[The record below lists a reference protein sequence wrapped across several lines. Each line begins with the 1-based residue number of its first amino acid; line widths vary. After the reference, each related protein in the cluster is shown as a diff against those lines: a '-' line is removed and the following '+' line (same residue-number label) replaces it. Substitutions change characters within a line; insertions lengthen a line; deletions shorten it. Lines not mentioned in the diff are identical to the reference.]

1 MGEPLNPKGGCD
13 AEPQVRLII
22 AHMFQCVNR
31 ARNGDVEKD
40 LIIKDENHPDTFAQ
54 PQDLLPQ
61 QMQFLDAQRLN
72 ILNTSWVA
80 TSWNSLHSVPT
91 RYQTTYAYKMMNQA
105 AATGRSQDDQTR
117 ECFYTSS
124 RQAINS

>member
-40 LIIKDENHPDTFAQ
+40 LIIKDENHPDTFSWRKPRCSNDWLCAWLF
-54 PQDLLPQ
+54 PLS
-61 QMQFLDAQRLN
+61 RLF
-72 ILNTSWVA
+72 
-80 TSWNSLHSVPT
+80 
-91 RYQTTYAYKMMNQA
+91 
-105 AATGRSQDDQTR
+105 
-117 ECFYTSS
+117 FYSS
-124 RQAINS
+124 RPNPPSPVAGSFRHNAMFGWNVPQRSFPRIMALYTT